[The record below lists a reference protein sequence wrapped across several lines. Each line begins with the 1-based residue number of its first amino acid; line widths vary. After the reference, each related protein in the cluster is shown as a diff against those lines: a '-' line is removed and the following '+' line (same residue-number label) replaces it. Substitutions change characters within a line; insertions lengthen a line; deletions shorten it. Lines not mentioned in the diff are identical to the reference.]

1 MIKESI
7 INNGLMNKSSEDEYP
22 VLPEFT
28 LVEYDK
34 PLSYDLS
41 ESAVGSFQKVYYISD
56 IHVEH
61 QIKELS
67 DSKLSDDEIK
77 KYLHNKIKKMI
88 DPIEGTNAI
97 LLIGGDVADSI
108 SWSYKF
114 FMILKEH

>member
-1 MIKESI
+1 
-7 INNGLMNKSSEDEYP
+7 MNISTEDEYP

-77 KYLHNKIKKMI
+77 KYLHNKIKKN
-88 DPIEGTNAI
+88 D
-97 LLIGGDVADSI
+97 
-108 SWSYKF
+108 
-114 FMILKEH
+114 